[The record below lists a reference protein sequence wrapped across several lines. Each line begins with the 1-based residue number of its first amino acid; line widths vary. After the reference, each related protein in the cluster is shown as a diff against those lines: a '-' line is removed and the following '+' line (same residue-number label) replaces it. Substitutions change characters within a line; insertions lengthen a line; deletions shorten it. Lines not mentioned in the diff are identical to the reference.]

1 LSPHQEIE
9 AEAMFMLKSMSQT
22 QLETFEAD
30 VKHQLLTDPKFARE
44 YQYWNCLLQRMK
56 VRLA

>member
-1 LSPHQEIE
+1 
-9 AEAMFMLKSMSQT
+9 MFMLKSMSQT